1 MSRTERLF
9 DLLQLL
15 RTYRYPVAA
24 AKLAIELDVTVRTV
38 YRDIA
43 TLQALGAPIEGE
55 AGIGYLLRPGFLLP
69 PLMFAREEVEA
80 LALGARWVS
89 QRADSRLAR
98 AARNA
103 LARIE
108 AVLPAKLREHLEDA
122 PLLVGPGTAA
132 STQDAR
138 LITLRLAIEQ
148 EHKLRLSYESIAGET
163 TERIVWPIALSFFD
177 TVYVV
182 VTWCELREDYR
193 TFRTDRIT
201 SVDVLAERYPRNRV
215 TLMNE
220 WRDREGIPQEK

>member
-15 RTYRYPVAA
+15 RTYRYPVTA

-55 AGIGYLLRPGFLLP
+55 AGMGYLLRPGFLLP
-69 PLMFAREEVEA
+69 PLMFATEEVEA
-80 LALGARWVS
+80 LTLGARWVS

-148 EHKLRLSYESIAGET
+148 EHKIRLSYESIAGET

-177 TVYVV
+177 TVFVV

-220 WRDREGIPQEK
+220 WRDREGIPQEN

>member
-98 AARNA
+98 AARSA